1 MDNLSI
7 ICSITVLPVLLFL
20 LVFNLYAIYGRKV
33 IRFNI
38 VVLVNLIIAFILIG
52 SAAMSYMG

>member
-1 MDNLSI
+1 MDKLTI
-7 ICSITVLPVLLFL
+7 ISNITVLSVLLVL

-52 SAAMSYMG
+52 LAAMSYMG